1 MKVEID
7 ETKNKVLIR
16 RIANDIRLKPYFE
29 RNVTYKEIDERIK
42 ENVIETMCF
51 FILIGSL
58 LACYLLVLV
67 YVSLLVGR
75 TTINKDELNIMLLL
89 LIIMLFG
96 IELGL
101 ATFYNVIKTF
111 VRKDFRE
118 ADDLEII
125 NLNK

>member
-1 MKVEID
+1 MKIDID

-16 RIANDIRLKPYFE
+16 RIANEIRLKPFYE
-29 RNVTYKEIDERIK
+29 RTVTYKEIDERIK
-42 ENVIETMCF
+42 EHIIEIMCLF
-51 FILIGSL
+51 L
-58 LACYLLVLV
+58 LNGTLMICYVLALT
-67 YVSLLVGR
+67 YSLLVNGNQEFSKYE
-75 TTINKDELNIMLLL
+75 INIMLSFILSM
-89 LIIMLFG
+89 IFG

-101 ATFYNVIKTF
+101 ATLYNIIKNF

>member
-1 MKVEID
+1 MKIEID
-7 ETKNKVLIR
+7 ETKNKNLIR
-16 RIANDIRLKPYFE
+16 KMADEIRLKPFYE
-29 RNVTYKEIDERIK
+29 RTVTYKEIDERIK
-42 ENVIETMCF
+42 ENVIEIMCL
-51 FILIGSL
+51 FIIIGSL
-58 LACYLLVLV
+58 LACYLLGLAYVL
-67 YVSLLVGR
+67 LLDGII
-75 TTINKDELNIMLLL
+75 TINKDELNIILLL

-101 ATFYNVIKTF
+101 ATFYNIIKTF